1 MSKEGDRQAS
11 LFIEG
16 FCLSVAKYIAGLAA
30 TVSGKVDVIVLT
42 GGIAYSEPLMK
53 KISDRVSFVAP
64 VKVYP
69 GENELDSLAENGY
82 GVLSGEFEIKV
93 YNPNKS

>member
-1 MSKEGDRQAS
+1 
-11 LFIEG
+11 
-16 FCLSVAKYIAGLAA
+16 
-30 TVSGKVDVIVLT
+30 
-42 GGIAYSEPLMK
+42 MK

-93 YNPNKS
+93 YNPNRS